1 MKCESCY
8 ADNAAWTAAC
18 LNCGRPVTPI
28 ELCDN
33 GHILAPGERECAACP
48 KQTWPE
54 APAWNGPPMLRGVL
68 LLSGAQLDLPNNITR
83 SWIELR
89 DTGEML
95 GCGTRSPAAG
105 GRRLQRGKHPDPGP
119 PGWRSELPAPRRHR
133 QAGLAGFARR
143 RGTGRRFDVAA
154 LAGVPG
160 AEAALIRSDRFDQRI
175 RAARKILIAVG
186 SPAVVVNRAK

>member
-8 ADNAAWTAAC
+8 ADNAAWTTAC

-54 APAWNGPPMLRGVL
+54 VPAWSGPPMLRGVL
-68 LLSGAQLDLPNNITR
+68 LLSGALLDLPNNVTR

-89 DTGEML
+89 DTGDML
-95 GCGTRSPAAG
+95 G
-105 GRRLQRGKHPDPGP
+105 L
-119 PGWRSELPAPRRHR
+119 
-133 QAGLAGFARR
+133 
-143 RGTGRRFDVAA
+143 
-154 LAGVPG
+154 
-160 AEAALIRSDRFDQRI
+160 AEAAPGRVRLVEGSSNEGNLRLLVRPDGVRSCRRLAATGKLAWQDLPAGEELGIGSLSLRWLAFQRPG
-175 RAARKILIAVG
+175 AR
-186 SPAVVVNRAK
+186 